1 MDVLGIMNTSVMRRA
16 AVALAPMVAA
26 AAMAAVTLAAVTV
39 PASAGDP
46 ASGPPATAAEPA
58 ATGDA
63 ARVLVGGAQARLAF
77 SLIDRVAANP
87 GDDVTLSPASLAS
100 ALDLVDIGAEPA
112 MKAAIARVLGFEKSD
127 AGLAAL
133 ADVRERLGNGGD
145 SFTFADKL
153 VFAPAHPPGKFL
165 LPGLEKYHVPYEI
178 LDLSTPE
185 AVRQV
190 DDWVKD
196 VTHGAI
202 PEILGAPLPK
212 GSLAAL
218 NALHFKSRW
227 GTPFDPKATQQ
238 TAFTGQDGKTADVAM
253 MRLAKG
259 TRAFRRE
266 TLGEHHK
273 EREFVAVD
281 LPFADP
287 RFSLVV
293 ATTAG
298 RPAAARE
305 FAPVAEWLSGAGF
318 APHAGDLSLPRFS
331 AASREDL
338 LKTLDGLGLEK
349 ARKSPSAL
357 VGFGDGV
364 ELSQVTQRTMIEV
377 NEEGA
382 EAAAATAAIVETRGL
397 PTDESIHM
405 VVDKPFVYALR
416 DRTTGLILVA
426 GYVGRPPKA
435 TS

>member
-1 MDVLGIMNTSVMRRA
+1 MDVLGIMNTPVVRRA
-16 AVALAPMVAA
+16 ALALALAPLAA
-26 AAMAAVTLAAVTV
+26 ALATATV
-39 PASAGDP
+39 PACAGDP
-46 ASGPPATAAEPA
+46 ASTPSSTAEPA
-58 ATGDA
+58 AAADA
-63 ARVLVGGAQARLAF
+63 ARALVGGAQARLAF
-77 SLIDRVAANP
+77 ALIDKAAPGP

-100 ALDLVDIGAEPA
+100 ALDLVSIGADPA
-112 MKAAIARVLGFEKSD
+112 MKAAIAKVLGFEKSD

-133 ADVRERLGNGGD
+133 AGVRERLGSGGD
-145 SFTFADKL
+145 GFTFADKL
-153 VFAPAHPPGKFL
+153 VFAPSHPPGKFL

-178 LDLSTPE
+178 LDLSSAE
-185 AVRQV
+185 GARQV

-196 VTHGAI
+196 VTHGLI

-227 GTPFDPKATQQ
+227 STPFDPKATQQ
-238 TAFTGQDGKTADVAM
+238 AAFTGQDGKTADVAM
-253 MRLAKG
+253 MRLARG
-259 TRAFRRE
+259 TRAFRHE

-305 FAPVAEWLSGAGF
+305 FAPVADWLSGAGF
-318 APHAGDLSLPRFS
+318 APHAGDLQLPRFS

-357 VGFGDGV
+357 AAFGEGV
-364 ELSQVTQRTMIEV
+364 ELTQVTQRTMIDV

-382 EAAAATAAIVETRGL
+382 EAAAATAAIVETRALLGG
-397 PTDESIHM
+397 DSIHM
-405 VVDKPFVYALR
+405 VVDKPFLYALR
-416 DRTTGLILVA
+416 DNTTGLILVA